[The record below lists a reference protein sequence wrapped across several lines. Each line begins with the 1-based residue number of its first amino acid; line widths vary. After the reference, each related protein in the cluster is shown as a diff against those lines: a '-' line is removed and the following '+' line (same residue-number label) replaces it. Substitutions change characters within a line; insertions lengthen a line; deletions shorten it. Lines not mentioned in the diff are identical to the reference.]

1 MEIEKEGPTSI
12 SGGLMATITRRKA
25 GENAAAKAEECQA
38 KVFFLFSIISFVT
51 FQSLVHI
58 HN

>member
-12 SGGLMATITRRKA
+12 SEGLMATITRRKA

-38 KVFFLFSIISFVT
+38 KVFFSIISFAT